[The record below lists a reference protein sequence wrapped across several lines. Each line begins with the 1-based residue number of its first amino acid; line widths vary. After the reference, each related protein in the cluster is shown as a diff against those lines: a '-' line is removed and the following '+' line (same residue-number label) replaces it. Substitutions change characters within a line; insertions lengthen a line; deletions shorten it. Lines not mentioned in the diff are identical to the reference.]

1 MPALLERPKMT
12 KLMYQTLKRHILN
25 ERERKK
31 QAEQEQDAILEQ
43 QRKEREMKK
52 KKEEDNNLTIE
63 QTKEQIAQL
72 EKKLEQLK
80 AEKHELFSQLKKV
93 LHQEDETRKRAQL
106 KEQSELMSV
115 QASYPHPAMPP
126 VSAHSLHLGRPTMY
140 RPAQSM
146 ITVSSVANVP
156 MKRPRSPSPPP
167 TTGYQHQ
174 YDNKKPVTMYSHSA
188 QDFKPVS
195 YPPTQ
200 GQQGQVTYVTQ
211 PVHSFQQATVS
222 YTTSKPTPGKYQ
234 PAGQSAFSTYP
245 THYAQ
250 HQKSIPEQPYPA
262 AYQIQRLQQPGYLA
276 SPHSASIPLQQQ
288 LQHANE
294 KAGFNDGDKYKMQQS
309 GQLRG
314 VAPSPGQ
321 QPNMMP
327 ITLHQEMPGR
337 GSIVTGFSGRSQ
349 PAPPTSS
356 FQPSSTQQVTYPGQ
370 QPGTPGRPGFSS
382 QTRYY

>member
-12 KLMYQTLKRHILN
+12 KLMYQTLKRHILS

-31 QAEQEQDAILEQ
+31 QAEQEQDAMLEQ

-63 QTKEQIAQL
+63 QTKEQISQL

-115 QASYPHPAMPP
+115 QAPYTHPAMPP
-126 VSAHSLHLGRPTMY
+126 VSGHSLHLGRPTMY
-140 RPAQSM
+140 RPTQSM
-146 ITVSSVANVP
+146 ITVSSVPNVP
-156 MKRPRSPSPPP
+156 MKRPRSPSPTP

-174 YDNKKPVTMYSHSA
+174 YESKKAVAMYSHA
-188 QDFKPVS
+188 QDFKQGT
-195 YPPTQ
+195 YPAQ
-200 GQQGQVTYVTQ
+200 AQQGQVTFVSQ
-211 PVHSFQQATVS
+211 PVHSFQQSTVS
-222 YTTSKPTPGKYQ
+222 YSTSKPTPGKYQ

-245 THYAQ
+245 SHYAQ
-250 HQKSIPEQPYPA
+250 HQKTIPDQPYPA
-262 AYQIQRLQQPGYLA
+262 AYQMQRLQQPGYLA
-276 SPHSASIPLQQQ
+276 SPHSANIPLQQQ

-294 KAGFNDGDKYKMQQS
+294 KAGFNDGEKYKMQQPA
-309 GQLRG
+309 QIRG
-314 VAPSPGQ
+314 VNPIQGQ
-321 QPNMMP
+321 QPGMLP
-327 ITLHQEMPGR
+327 ISLQQEMPGR

-349 PAPPTSS
+349 APPTSS
-356 FQPSSTQQVTYPGQ
+356 YQPSSSQVMYPGQ
-370 QPGTPGRPGFSS
+370 QPSTTGRSGYSN
-382 QTRYY
+382 QGRYH